1 MGFNNQGKVV
11 NVPAPNSGKASDANA
26 EVTPTAAELSNL
38 DALQMLLDIVGLI
51 PGFGAPADVL
61 NGIISAGRGDFV
73 GAALSI
79 FGVVPIAGEAA
90 TLAKIAKN
98 SEKYLQALK
107 VVEGKVLPLLPAG
120 ARRKVQEALD
130 AARKK
135 LDELLKKDKPAAPK
149 PATSTP
155 PPPTNPPGTKV
166 KPKRMKKHEP
176 KCFKKNAKGDPKEYD
191 RQLSDQEKGLN
202 DLTVKEYLEGRAK
215 YQQIGRHGTGA
226 AQQAARAKY
235 SKELTGKFE
244 KELSKSGASGDIG
257 KQAAQMAKDKMDTL
271 AALHNPDMIAG
282 GKDAVTKMGDKGVNS
297 SIGSQWKDRV
307 AEMDKAAK
315 DVPASER
322 GNTKMDTK
330 LKRCP

>member
-107 VVEGKVLPLLPAG
+107 VVESKVLPLLPAG

-135 LDELLKKDKPAAPK
+135 LDDLLKKDKPDA
-149 PATSTP
+149 PATKPKEEPATA
-155 PPPTNPPGTKV
+155 TDKDGKKVKV
-166 KPKRMKKHEP
+166 KPKP
-176 KCFKKNAKGDPKEYD
+176 KCGQSGPYKDRNDHDNTGVNWDHVPSKAALLEAAKKAKGGPLTAKEITAISENAPTIAIPEKLHREQSETFGGRQNQTIDDEKRIKRDAGDLSRAAKENTDKLESKIDDYDPGC
-191 RQLSDQEKGLN
+191 KGAY
-202 DLTVKEYLEGRAK
+202 K
-215 YQQIGRHGTGA
+215 
-226 AQQAARAKY
+226 
-235 SKELTGKFE
+235 
-244 KELSKSGASGDIG
+244 
-257 KQAAQMAKDKMDTL
+257 
-271 AALHNPDMIAG
+271 
-282 GKDAVTKMGDKGVNS
+282 
-297 SIGSQWKDRV
+297 
-307 AEMDKAAK
+307 KAAK
-315 DVPASER
+315 KI
-322 GNTKMDTK
+322 TKMTNDDWK
-330 LKRCP
+330 KWLKQTMKDAK